1 MSPNLR
7 RHLQTLPAKPGVY
20 TFFDAKGD
28 VLYVGKATSLKS
40 RVSSYFTKSNGLS
53 PAKKIMV
60 SRIVRLET
68 IVTSSELEALM
79 LETTRIK
86 SLHPPFNIVMR
97 DDKNFLYIKV
107 ALKEDYPSVT
117 TVRRLTKDGS
127 RYFGPYVSAGAVYFT
142 LKLLKKIFPYKN
154 CSNPPEKPCFEYH
167 LHRCLGHGTDEASK
181 ERYRKIIND
190 LMHFLRGDTKDVRK
204 ELERQMKAASVKRQ
218 FEKAAVARDRVFAI
232 NKLMQQQNAIMPA
245 AVNVDCIGYAT
256 LGSLAAVNRLVIRNG
271 KMLDRQV
278 FLLQHVQ
285 DEEPKDVLASFM
297 EQFFSQVT
305 DPPEKIALPFTLQ
318 LSPAFH
324 TAVDAS
330 TFIPQRGRL
339 KKLMKVSELNAA
351 EFLRQ
356 QKASFE
362 KDDVRLLKGLREL
375 ATALDLENPPKR
387 IEAFDVANVQGEH
400 ASGSMV
406 TFVHGRPEKKWYR
419 RFTIKTVQ
427 GSNDPAMM
435 AEMLTRRYAHV
446 PSVIASSERNE
457 GRGNPAEIAKSM
469 IASSS
474 RTGGTPRKD
483 AWPLPDLI
491 ILDGGA
497 GQLGVVT
504 RALGKIEIPIVA
516 LAKAGHAHEPQQG
529 DRERIFLLNQPPK
542 KLPNPS
548 DGLFLIERIRDEAHR
563 FTIAGYRGKHRKAS
577 IGSALDTIPG
587 VGPTMKKKLLK
598 AFGSVAKIRQATETD
613 IAKVVGQALSK
624 KIQES
629 L

>member
-1 MSPNLR
+1 MSPTLR
-7 RHLQTLPAKPGVY
+7 RQLQTLPSKPGVY
-20 TFFDAKGD
+20 TFIDAKGEI
-28 VLYVGKATSLKS
+28 LYVGKATSLKS
-40 RVSSYFTKSNGLS
+40 RVSSYFTKGNGLS
-53 PAKKIMV
+53 PAKRIMV
-60 SRIVRLET
+60 SKIARLET

-86 SLHPPFNIVMR
+86 SLHPPYNIVMR

-107 ALKEDYPSVT
+107 ALKEAYPSVT
-117 TVRRLTKDGS
+117 TVRRLSKDGS
-127 RYFGPYVSAGAVYFT
+127 RYFGPYVSAGAVYTT

-154 CSNPPEKPCFEYH
+154 CSNPAEKPCFEFH

-181 ERYRKIIND
+181 ELYRKIIHN

-204 ELERQMKAASVKRQ
+204 ELEKHMKLASGKQQ

-245 AVNVDCIGYAT
+245 AVNLDCIGYAT
-256 LGSLAAVNRLVIRNG
+256 HGSLAAVNRLLIRNG
-271 KMLDRQV
+271 KILDRQT

-285 DEEPKDVLASFM
+285 DEEAPEVLASFM

-305 DPPEKIALPFTLQ
+305 DPPEKIALPFKLT

-324 TAVDAS
+324 TAVDAE

-375 ATALDLENPPKR
+375 AEALDLENPPKR

-400 ASGSMV
+400 ATGSMV
-406 TFVHGRPEKKWYR
+406 TFVNGRPEKKWYR
-419 RFTIKTVQ
+419 RFTIKTVK
-427 GSNDPAMM
+427 GANDPAMM
-435 AEMLTRRYAHV
+435 AEMLTRRYAH
-446 PSVIASSERNE
+446 
-457 GRGNPAEIAKSM
+457 AKDTTHS
-469 IASSS
+469 
-474 RTGGTPRKD
+474 
-483 AWPLPDLI
+483 WPLPDLI

-497 GQLGVVT
+497 GQIGVVT
-504 RALGKIEIPIVA
+504 RVLGNIHVPIVA
-516 LAKAGHAHEPQQG
+516 LAKAGHSHEPQQG
-529 DRERIFLLNQPPK
+529 DRERIFRLNQPPK

-598 AFGSVAKIRQATETD
+598 AFGSVPKIRQATEND
-613 IAKVVGQALSK
+613 VARVVGPKLAE
-624 KIQES
+624 KIAMN

>member
-1 MSPNLR
+1 MTPSLR
-7 RHLQTLPAKPGVY
+7 RQLQTLPAKPGVY
-20 TFFDAKGD
+20 TFFDEKGE

-40 RVSSYFTKSNGLS
+40 RVSSYFTKRNALS

-60 SRIVRLET
+60 GRIARLET

-142 LKLLKKIFPYKN
+142 LKLLKKIFAYKN

-181 ERYRKIIND
+181 AAYRKLIND
-190 LMHFLRGDTKDVRK
+190 LMRFLRGDTKDVRK
-204 ELERQMKAASVKRQ
+204 ELEKQMKLASGKRQ
-218 FEKAAVARDRVFAI
+218 FERAAVARDRVFAI
-232 NKLMQQQNAIMPA
+232 NKLMQPQNAIMPA
-245 AVNVDCIGYAT
+245 VVNLDCIGYAT
-256 LGSLAAVNRLVIRNG
+256 LGSLAAVNRLLIRNG
-271 KMLDRQV
+271 KILDRQT

-285 DEEPKDVLASFM
+285 DEQAADVLASFM
-297 EQFFSQVT
+297 EQFYSQVT
-305 DPPEKIALPFTLQ
+305 DPPEKIALPFALT

-324 TAVDAS
+324 TAVDAE

-362 KDDVRLLKGLREL
+362 RDDVRLVRGLREL
-375 ATALDLENPPKR
+375 ASALGLADAPKR
-387 IEAFDVANVQGEH
+387 IEAYDVANVQGEH
-400 ASGSMV
+400 ATGSMV
-406 TFVHGRPEKKWYR
+406 TFVNGRPEKKWYR
-419 RFTIKTVQ
+419 RFTIKTVR

-435 AEMLTRRYAHV
+435 AEMLTRRYAH
-446 PSVIASSERNE
+446 AS
-457 GRGNPAEIAKSM
+457 
-469 IASSS
+469 
-474 RTGGTPRKD
+474 D
-483 AWPLPDLI
+483 ATHSWPLPDLI

-516 LAKAGHAHEPQQG
+516 LAKAGHAHEPKQG
-529 DRERIFLLNQPPK
+529 DRERIFRTGKPPV

-577 IGSALDTIPG
+577 IGSALDSIPG

-598 AFGSVAKIRQATETD
+598 AFGSVTKIRQASEAD
-613 IAKVVGQALSK
+613 VAKVVGPKLAE
-624 KIQES
+624 KI
-629 L
+629 LTNL

>member
-1 MSPNLR
+1 MSPALR
-7 RHLQTLPAKPGVY
+7 RQLQTLPAKPGVY
-20 TFFDAKGD
+20 TFFDAKGE

-40 RVSSYFTKSNGLS
+40 RVSSYFSKRSGLS

-60 SRIVRLET
+60 GRIARLET
-68 IVTSSELEALM
+68 IVASSPLEALM

-107 ALKEDYPSVT
+107 ALKETYPSVT
-117 TVRRLTKDGS
+117 TVRRLIKDGS
-127 RYFGPYVSAGAVYFT
+127 RYFGPYVSASAVYAT

-154 CSNPPEKPCFEYH
+154 CGNQPEKPCFEYH
-167 LHRCLGHGTDEASK
+167 LHRCLGHGTDAASREA
-181 ERYRKIIND
+181 YRNIIND
-190 LMHFLRGDTKDVRK
+190 LMRFLRGDTKDVRK
-204 ELERQMKAASVKRQ
+204 DLEKQMKTASVKRQ

-245 AVNVDCIGYAT
+245 AVNLDCIGYAT
-256 LGSLAAVNRLVIRNG
+256 QGSLASVNRLVIRNG
-271 KMLDRQV
+271 KILDRQT

-285 DEEPKDVLASFM
+285 DEQPPEVLVSFI
-297 EQFFSQVT
+297 EQFYSQVT
-305 DPPEKIALPFTLQ
+305 DPPEKIALPFKLE
-318 LSPAFH
+318 LSPAFY
-324 TAVDAS
+324 TAVDAE

-339 KKLMKVSELNAA
+339 KKLMKVSELNAQ

-362 KDDVRLLKGLREL
+362 KDDMRLLKGLREL
-375 ATALDLENPPKR
+375 AAALNLENPPKR

-400 ASGSMV
+400 ATGSMV
-406 TFVHGRPEKKWYR
+406 TFVNGRPEKKWYR
-419 RFTIKTVQ
+419 RFTIKTVR

-435 AEMLTRRYAHV
+435 AEMLTRRFGHSTLA
-446 PSVIASSERNE
+446 IASPAPA
-457 GRGNPAEIAKSM
+457 GRSNPAS
-469 IASSS
+469 
-474 RTGGTPRKD
+474 

-497 GQLGVVT
+497 GQLSVVI
-504 RALGKIEIPIVA
+504 RALGKIDIPIVA
-516 LAKAGHAHEPQQG
+516 LAKGGHAHEPQQG
-529 DRERIFLLNQPPK
+529 DRERIFRLNQPPK

-577 IGSALDTIPG
+577 IDSALDAIPG

-598 AFGSVAKIRQATETD
+598 AFGSVAKIRQASETD
-613 IAKVVGQALSK
+613 LVKVVGPKLATVVQDNL
-624 KIQES
+624 
-629 L
+629 

>member
-1 MSPNLR
+1 MSPALR
-7 RHLQTLPAKPGVY
+7 RQLQILPTKPGVY

-40 RVSSYFTKSNGLS
+40 RVSSYFTKSSGLS
-53 PAKKIMV
+53 PAKKILV

-107 ALKEDYPSVT
+107 ALREDYPSVT

-181 ERYRKIIND
+181 ETYQKIIHD
-190 LMHFLRGDTKDVRK
+190 LMYFLRGDTKDVRK
-204 ELERQMKAASVKRQ
+204 ELEKQMKNASVKRQ

-285 DEEPKDVLASFM
+285 DEQPNEVLASFM
-297 EQFFSQVT
+297 EQFYCQVT
-305 DPPEKIALPFTLQ
+305 DPPEKIALPFALA
-318 LSPAFH
+318 LSLAFH
-324 TAVDAS
+324 TAVDAEI
-330 TFIPQRGRL
+330 FIPQRGRL

-375 ATALDLENPPKR
+375 AAALDLENPPKR

-400 ASGSMV
+400 ATGSMV
-406 TFVHGRPEKKWYR
+406 TFVNGRPEKKWYR
-419 RFTIKTVQ
+419 RFTIKTVK

-435 AEMLTRRYAHV
+435 AEMLTRRFGHSTRA
-446 PSVIASSERNE
+446 IASPVGA
-457 GRGNPAEIAKSM
+457 GRSNPA
-469 IASSS
+469 
-474 RTGGTPRKD
+474 G
-483 AWPLPDLI
+483 AWPLPGLI

-504 RALGKIEIPIVA
+504 RALGKIDTPIVA

-529 DRERIFLLNQPPK
+529 DRERIFRLNQPPK

-563 FTIAGYRGKHRKAS
+563 FTIAGFHGKHRKAS
-577 IGSALDTIPG
+577 IGSALDAIPG

-598 AFGSVAKIRQATETD
+598 AFGSVAKIRQATEAD
-613 IAKVVGQALSK
+613 IAKVVGPKLAG
-624 KIQES
+624 KI
-629 L
+629 LANL

>member
-1 MSPNLR
+1 MSPTLR
-7 RHLQTLPAKPGVY
+7 RQLQTLPTKPGVY
-20 TFFDAKGD
+20 TFFDAKGE

-40 RVSSYFTKSNGLS
+40 RVSSYFTKGNSLS
-53 PAKKIMV
+53 PAKVIMV
-60 SRIVRLET
+60 SKIARVET
-68 IVTSSELEALM
+68 IVASSPLEALM

-86 SLHPPFNIVMR
+86 SLHPPYNIVMR

-127 RYFGPYVSAGAVYFT
+127 RYFGPYVSAGAVYAT

-154 CSNPPEKPCFEYH
+154 CSNPPDKPCFEYH
-167 LHRCLGHGTDEASK
+167 LHRCLGHGADEASK

-190 LMHFLRGDTKDVRK
+190 LMHFLRGDTKAVRK
-204 ELERQMKAASVKRQ
+204 ELEKQMKAASVKRQ

-232 NKLMQQQNAIMPA
+232 NKLMQQQSAILPA

-256 LGSLAAVNRLVIRNG
+256 HGSLASVNRLVIRNG
-271 KMLDRQV
+271 KILDRQT
-278 FLLQHVQ
+278 FLLQHVR
-285 DEEPKDVLASFM
+285 DEQPNAVLASFV
-297 EQFFSQVT
+297 EQFYSQVT
-305 DPPEKIALPFTLQ
+305 DPPEKIALPFGLT

-324 TAVDAS
+324 TAVDAD

-375 ATALDLENPPKR
+375 ASALDLENPPKR
-387 IEAFDVANVQGEH
+387 IEAFDVANVQGAH
-400 ASGSMV
+400 ATGSMV
-406 TFVHGRPEKKWYR
+406 TFVNGRPEKKWYR
-419 RFTIKTVQ
+419 RFTIKTVK
-427 GSNDPAMM
+427 GANDPAMM

-446 PSVIASSERNE
+446 PSVIASSEHSE
-457 GRGNPAEIAKSM
+457 GRGNPA
-469 IASSS
+469 
-474 RTGGTPRKD
+474 G

-529 DRERIFLLNQPPK
+529 DRERIFRLNQPPK

-577 IGSALDTIPG
+577 IGSALDAIPG
-587 VGPTMKKKLLK
+587 VGPMLKKKLLK
-598 AFGSVAKIRQATETD
+598 AFGSVAKIRQATEAD
-613 IAKVVGQALSK
+613 VAKVVGPKLAEKLMTN
-624 KIQES
+624 

>member
-1 MSPNLR
+1 MSPALR
-7 RHLQTLPAKPGVY
+7 RQLQTLPPKPGVY
-20 TFFDAKGD
+20 TFFDVKSE

-40 RVSSYFTKSNGLS
+40 RVPSYFRKGNGLS
-53 PAKKIMV
+53 PAKRIMV

-68 IVTSSELEALM
+68 IVTINELEALM

-107 ALKEDYPSVT
+107 ALKEPYPSVT

-127 RYFGPYVSAGAVYFT
+127 RYFGPYVSASTVYST

-154 CSNPPEKPCFEYH
+154 CGNPAEKPCFEFH
-167 LHRCLGHGTDEASK
+167 LHRCLGHGTDETSREA
-181 ERYRKIIND
+181 YRKIIHD

-204 ELERQMKAASVKRQ
+204 ELEKQMKAASAYRQ

-245 AVNVDCIGYAT
+245 DVNVDCIGYAT
-256 LGSLAAVNRLVIRNG
+256 VGSLAAVNRLLIRNG
-271 KMLDRQV
+271 KILDRQT

-285 DEEPKDVLASFM
+285 DEKPNDVVASFM
-297 EQFFSQVT
+297 EQFYSQVT
-305 DPPEKIALPFTLQ
+305 DPPEKIALPFALT

-324 TAVDAS
+324 TAVDAE

-375 ATALDLENPPKR
+375 AVALNLTEPPKR

-400 ASGSMV
+400 ATGSMV
-406 TFVHGRPEKKWYR
+406 TFVNGRPEKKWYR

-427 GSNDPAMM
+427 GANDPAMM
-435 AEMLTRRYAHV
+435 REVLVRRYGHA
-446 PSVIASSERNE
+446 PSVIASLAAA
-457 GRGNPAEIAKSM
+457 GRSNPDDTVGLPRRPANS
-469 IASSS
+469 
-474 RTGGTPRKD
+474 GTPRND
-483 AWPLPDLI
+483 SWPLPDLI

-504 RALGKIEIPIVA
+504 RALGKIEIPIIA

-529 DRERIFLLNQPPK
+529 DRERIFRLNKPPK

-577 IGSALDTIPG
+577 IGSALDAIPG
-587 VGPTMKKKLLK
+587 VGPTIKKKLLK
-598 AFGSVAKIRQATETD
+598 AFGSVAKIRQATEAD
-613 IAKVVGQALSK
+613 IAKVVGPKLAE
-624 KIQES
+624 KIIS
-629 L
+629 HL

>member
-1 MSPNLR
+1 MSPSLR
-7 RHLQTLPAKPGVY
+7 RQLQTLPAKPGVY
-20 TFFDAKGD
+20 TFFNAKGE

-53 PAKKIMV
+53 PAKRIMV
-60 SRIVRLET
+60 SRITRLET

-107 ALKEDYPSVT
+107 ALKEAYPSVT

-167 LHRCLGHGTDEASK
+167 LHRCLGHGTNEASK
-181 ERYRKIIND
+181 EAYRKIITD

-204 ELERQMKAASVKRQ
+204 ELEKQMKMASTKRQ

-232 NKLMQQQNAIMPA
+232 NKLMQQQNAIIPA
-245 AVNVDCIGYAT
+245 AVYVDCIGYAT
-256 LGSLAAVNRLVIRNG
+256 VGSLASVNRLVIRNG
-271 KMLDRQV
+271 KMLDRQT

-285 DEEPKDVLASFM
+285 DEQPAEVLASFM
-297 EQFFSQVT
+297 EQFYSQVT
-305 DPPEKIALPFTLQ
+305 DPPEKIALPFALV

-324 TAVDAS
+324 TAVNAE

-356 QKASFE
+356 QKANFE

-375 ATALDLENPPKR
+375 ASALDLENPPKR

-400 ASGSMV
+400 ATGSMV
-406 TFVHGRPEKKWYR
+406 TFVNGRPEKKWYR
-419 RFTIKTVQ
+419 RFTIKTVK

-435 AEMLTRRYAHV
+435 AEMLVRRFGHT
-446 PSVIASSERNE
+446 PSPLAGE
-457 GRGNPAEIAKSM
+457 GLGVRG
-469 IASSS
+469 
-474 RTGGTPRKD
+474 
-483 AWPLPDLI
+483 WPIPDLV

-504 RALGKIEIPIVA
+504 RTLGKIEIPIVA

-529 DRERIFLLNQPPK
+529 DRERIFRLNHPPK

-577 IGSALDTIPG
+577 IGSALDAIPG

-598 AFGSVAKIRQATETD
+598 AFGSVAKIRQAPELE
-613 IAKVVGQALSK
+613 IAKVVGPKLAE
-624 KIQES
+624 KI
-629 L
+629 LTNL

>member
-1 MSPNLR
+1 MSPALR
-7 RHLQTLPAKPGVY
+7 RQLQTLPAKPGVY
-20 TFFDAKGD
+20 TFFDAKGE
-28 VLYVGKATSLKS
+28 VLYVGKATNLKS

-60 SRIVRLET
+60 SRIARLET

-167 LHRCLGHGTDEASK
+167 LHRCLGHGTDEMSK
-181 ERYRKIIND
+181 VVYRKIIAD
-190 LMHFLRGDTKDVRK
+190 LMHFLRGDTKGVRK
-204 ELERQMKAASVKRQ
+204 ELEKQMKLASGKRQ

-245 AVNVDCIGYAT
+245 AVNLDCIGYAT
-256 LGSLAAVNRLVIRNG
+256 HGSLAAVNRLLIRNG
-271 KMLDRQV
+271 KILDRQT

-285 DEEPKDVLASFM
+285 DEQAADVLASFM
-297 EQFFSQVT
+297 EQFYSQVT
-305 DPPEKIALPFTLQ
+305 DPPEKIALPFALT

-324 TAVDAS
+324 AAVDAD

-362 KDDVRLLKGLREL
+362 RDDVRLLKGLREL
-375 ATALDLENPPKR
+375 AAALDLENPPKR

-400 ASGSMV
+400 ATGSMV
-406 TFVHGRPEKKWYR
+406 TFVNGRPEKKWYR
-419 RFTIKTVQ
+419 RFTIKTVK
-427 GSNDPAMM
+427 GANDPAMM
-435 AEMLTRRYAHV
+435 AEMLTRRFGHSPRA
-446 PSVIASSERNE
+446 IASPAPAERS
-457 GRGNPAEIAKSM
+457 NPA
-469 IASSS
+469 
-474 RTGGTPRKD
+474 G

-529 DRERIFLLNQPPK
+529 DRERIFRLNHPPK

-577 IGSALDTIPG
+577 IGSALDSIPS

-598 AFGSVAKIRQATETD
+598 AFGSVAKIRQASESE
-613 IAKVVGQALSK
+613 IAKVVGPKLAE
-624 KIQES
+624 KI
-629 L
+629 LTKL

>member
-1 MSPNLR
+1 MSPALR
-7 RHLQTLPAKPGVY
+7 RQLQTLPAKPGVY
-20 TFFDAKGD
+20 TYFDAKGD

-40 RVSSYFTKSNGLS
+40 RVSSYFTKKNGLT

-60 SRIVRLET
+60 SKIVRLET
-68 IVTSSELEALM
+68 IVTSSETEALM

-86 SLHPPFNIVMR
+86 TLHPPYNIVMR
-97 DDKNFLYIKV
+97 DDKNFLFIKV
-107 ALKEDYPSVT
+107 ALAEAYPSVT

-127 RYFGPYVSAGAVYFT
+127 RYFGPYVSAGAVYTT

-154 CSNPPEKPCFEYH
+154 CSNPPDKPCFEFH
-167 LHRCLGHGTDEASK
+167 LHRCLGHGTDAASQ
-181 ERYRKIIND
+181 ERYRKIIHD

-204 ELERQMKAASVKRQ
+204 ELEKQMKLASQKRQ

-245 AVNVDCIGYAT
+245 AVNLDCIGYAT
-256 LGSLAAVNRLVIRNG
+256 VGSLAAVNRLLIRNG
-271 KMLDRQV
+271 KILDRQT

-285 DEEPKDVLASFM
+285 DEPAPVVLASFM
-297 EQFFSQVT
+297 EQFYSQVT
-305 DPPEKIALPFTLQ
+305 DPPEKIALPFALV

-324 TAVDAS
+324 SAVDAE
-330 TFIPQRGRL
+330 TFTPQRGRL
-339 KKLMKVSELNAA
+339 KKLMKVSELNAT

-375 ATALDLENPPKR
+375 ATALNLSEAPKR

-400 ASGSMV
+400 ATGSMV
-406 TFVHGRPEKKWYR
+406 TFVNGRPEKKWYR

-435 AEMLTRRYAHV
+435 AEMLTRRFGHAS
-446 PSVIASSERNE
+446 SVIASPAPA
-457 GRGNPAEIAKSM
+457 GRGNPADVAKGK

-474 RTGGTPRKD
+474 RVSGTPRND
-483 AWPLPDLI
+483 TWPLPDLI

-497 GQLGVVT
+497 GQLSVVT
-504 RALGKIEIPIVA
+504 RALGKIHVPIVA

-529 DRERIFLLNQPPK
+529 DRERIFRIGKPPV

-577 IGSALDTIPG
+577 IGSALDTISG

-598 AFGSVAKIRQATETD
+598 TFGSVAKIRQAAED
-613 IAKVVGQALSK
+613 DVAKVVGPKLAKTL
-624 KIQES
+624 QEK

>member
-1 MSPNLR
+1 MSPALR
-7 RHLQTLPAKPGVY
+7 RQLQTLPAKPGVY

-68 IVTSSELEALM
+68 IVTINELEALM

-97 DDKNFLYIKV
+97 DDKYFLFIKV

-117 TVRRLTKDGS
+117 TVRRLSKDGS
-127 RYFGPYVSAGAVYFT
+127 RYFGPYVSASGVYTT
-142 LKLLKKIFPYKN
+142 LKLLKKIFAYKN
-154 CSNPPEKPCFEYH
+154 CSNPPNKPCFEYH
-167 LHRCLGHGTDEASK
+167 LHRCLSHGTNQTSREA
-181 ERYRKIIND
+181 YRKLITD

-204 ELERQMKAASVKRQ
+204 ELEKQMEVASTNRQ
-218 FEKAAVARDRVFAI
+218 FEKAAVARDRAFAI

-256 LGSLAAVNRLVIRNG
+256 VGSLAAINRLLIRNG
-271 KMLDRQV
+271 KILDRQV

-285 DEEPKDVLASFM
+285 DEQPHDVLASFM
-297 EQFFSQVT
+297 EQFYSQVT
-305 DPPEKIALPFTLQ
+305 DPPEKIALPFSLN

-324 TAVDAS
+324 VAVDAK

-375 ATALDLENPPKR
+375 AAALNLENPPKR

-400 ASGSMV
+400 ATGSMV

-427 GSNDPAMM
+427 GANDPAMM
-435 AEMLTRRYAHV
+435 AEMVIRRFGHS
-446 PSVIASSERNE
+446 PSVIASPVAA
-457 GRGNPAEIAKSM
+457 GRSNPADSTGLPRPPRQARGILAMTIANPPGHSPTSLFWMAARASSAWLHGRWGKSM
-469 IASSS
+469 CRLLPWRKVATPTS
-474 RTGGTPRKD
+474 RSK
-483 AWPLPDLI
+483 
-491 ILDGGA
+491 
-497 GQLGVVT
+497 VT
-504 RALGKIEIPIVA
+504 ANGFSA
-516 LAKAGHAHEPQQG
+516 LANPQ
-529 DRERIFLLNQPPK
+529 
-542 KLPNPS
+542 
-548 DGLFLIERIRDEAHR
+548 
-563 FTIAGYRGKHRKAS
+563 
-577 IGSALDTIPG
+577 
-587 VGPTMKKKLLK
+587 
-598 AFGSVAKIRQATETD
+598 
-613 IAKVVGQALSK
+613 
-624 KIQES
+624 
-629 L
+629 